1 MSSVHSA
8 AQQGFSAEAQ
18 RYAQGR
24 PEYPEALSDWLRDA
38 LGLRP
43 QTVAVDLGAGTGK
56 FTRLLARTGAR
67 VVAVEPVDAMR
78 AQLAEALPQVQALA
92 GSAQSIPLANGFA
105 DALVCAQAF
114 HWFATVEA
122 LEEMRR
128 VLTAEGRLGLVW
140 NVRDESLDWVA
151 EITRIIT
158 PYESD
163 APRFYKGDWRRPFER
178 APFGPLRLSTFAY
191 EHVGPPEQVIVSRFL
206 SVSFIAA
213 LPETEKNAVAAQL
226 RELVASHPALK
237 GREQVALPYRTE
249 AYLAEAR

>member
-158 PYESD
+158 PTKAMRRVSGRL
-163 APRFYKGDWRRPFER
+163 ASAVRACALRTAATFHLRLRACRPAGAGDRL
-178 APFGPLRLSTFAY
+178 ALPFGELHRRLAGDGK
-191 EHVGPPEQVIVSRFL
+191 ERRGGAIARAGRQPPG
-206 SVSFIAA
+206 
-213 LPETEKNAVAAQL
+213 AQG
-226 RELVASHPALK
+226 K
-237 GREQVALPYRTE
+237 EQVALPYRTE

>member
-1 MSSVHSA
+1 M
-8 AQQGFSAEAQ
+8 
-18 RYAQGR
+18 
-24 PEYPEALSDWLRDA
+24 
-38 LGLRP
+38 
-43 QTVAVDLGAGTGK
+43 DLGAGTGK

-158 PYESD
+158 PYEGD
-163 APRFYKGDWRRPFER
+163 APRFYRATGVGRSSARPSDRCACPPSPTSMSARR
-178 APFGPLRLSTFAY
+178 
-191 EHVGPPEQVIVSRFL
+191 SR
-206 SVSFIAA
+206 
-213 LPETEKNAVAAQL
+213 
-226 RELVASHPALK
+226 
-237 GREQVALPYRTE
+237 
-249 AYLAEAR
+249 

>member
-92 GSAQSIPLANGFA
+92 VAPSRFRWPTASPTPWCAHRPSIGSP
-105 DALVCAQAF
+105 
-114 HWFATVEA
+114 
-122 LEEMRR
+122 
-128 VLTAEGRLGLVW
+128 
-140 NVRDESLDWVA
+140 
-151 EITRIIT
+151 
-158 PYESD
+158 P
-163 APRFYKGDWRRPFER
+163 WRRWR
-178 APFGPLRLSTFAY
+178 KC
-191 EHVGPPEQVIVSRFL
+191 
-206 SVSFIAA
+206 AA
-213 LPETEKNAVAAQL
+213 C
-226 RELVASHPALK
+226 
-237 GREQVALPYRTE
+237 
-249 AYLAEAR
+249 

>member
-158 PYESD
+158 PTKAMRRVS
-163 APRFYKGDWRRPFER
+163 KGDWRRPFER

-213 LPETEKNAVAAQL
+213 LPETERTPWRRNARAGRQPPGAQG
-226 RELVASHPALK
+226 K
-237 GREQVALPYRTE
+237 EQVALPYRTE

>member
-140 NVRDESLDWVA
+140 HVRDESLDWVA

-158 PYESD
+158 PTKATRRASTRATGVGRSSARPSD
-163 APRFYKGDWRRPFER
+163 RCACPPSPTSMSARR
-178 APFGPLRLSTFAY
+178 
-191 EHVGPPEQVIVSRFL
+191 SR
-206 SVSFIAA
+206 
-213 LPETEKNAVAAQL
+213 
-226 RELVASHPALK
+226 
-237 GREQVALPYRTE
+237 
-249 AYLAEAR
+249 

>member
-158 PYESD
+158 PYEGD

-178 APFGPLRLSTFAY
+178 APSDRCAC
-191 EHVGPPEQVIVSRFL
+191 PPSPTSMSARRSR
-206 SVSFIAA
+206 
-213 LPETEKNAVAAQL
+213 
-226 RELVASHPALK
+226 
-237 GREQVALPYRTE
+237 
-249 AYLAEAR
+249 

>member
-158 PYESD
+158 PTKAMRRVSTRATGVGRSSARPSD
-163 APRFYKGDWRRPFER
+163 RCDFPPSPTSMSVRR
-178 APFGPLRLSTFAY
+178 
-191 EHVGPPEQVIVSRFL
+191 SR
-206 SVSFIAA
+206 
-213 LPETEKNAVAAQL
+213 
-226 RELVASHPALK
+226 
-237 GREQVALPYRTE
+237 
-249 AYLAEAR
+249 

>member
-128 VLTAEGRLGLVW
+128 VLTAEGGRLGLVW

-158 PYESD
+158 PYEGD

-178 APFGPLRLSTFAY
+178 ALRTAATFHLRLRACRPAGAGDRLALPFGELHRRLAGDGK
-191 EHVGPPEQVIVSRFL
+191 ERRGGA
-206 SVSFIAA
+206 IARA
-213 LPETEKNAVAAQL
+213 GRQPSGAQG
-226 RELVASHPALK
+226 E
-237 GREQVALPYRTE
+237 EQVALPYRTE

>member
-1 MSSVHSA
+1 
-8 AQQGFSAEAQ
+8 
-18 RYAQGR
+18 
-24 PEYPEALSDWLRDA
+24 
-38 LGLRP
+38 
-43 QTVAVDLGAGTGK
+43 
-56 FTRLLARTGAR
+56 
-67 VVAVEPVDAMR
+67 MR

-158 PYESD
+158 PYEGD

>member
-1 MSSVHSA
+1 MAASHAAQGFEPFVWNSEENRCAIPRAFLPPRRSLASSVHSA

-38 LGLRP
+38 LACVRRP
-43 QTVAVDLGAGTGK
+43 SRWTSAPAPASSPACWPVP
-56 FTRLLARTGAR
+56 ARGWSR
-67 VVAVEPVDAMR
+67 WEPVDAMR

-158 PYESD
+158 PYEGD
-163 APRFYKGDWRRPFER
+163 APRFY
-178 APFGPLRLSTFAY
+178 
-191 EHVGPPEQVIVSRFL
+191 
-206 SVSFIAA
+206 
-213 LPETEKNAVAAQL
+213 
-226 RELVASHPALK
+226 
-237 GREQVALPYRTE
+237 
-249 AYLAEAR
+249 

>member
-1 MSSVHSA
+1 MSSVHCA

-128 VLTAEGRLGLVW
+128 VLTAEGRLGAGV
-140 NVRDESLDWVA
+140 
-151 EITRIIT
+151 
-158 PYESD
+158 
-163 APRFYKGDWRRPFER
+163 ER
-178 APFGPLRLSTFAY
+178 A
-191 EHVGPPEQVIVSRFL
+191 
-206 SVSFIAA
+206 
-213 LPETEKNAVAAQL
+213 
-226 RELVASHPALK
+226 
-237 GREQVALPYRTE
+237 
-249 AYLAEAR
+249 

>member
-105 DALVCAQAF
+105 DALVR
-114 HWFATVEA
+114 T
-122 LEEMRR
+122 
-128 VLTAEGRLGLVW
+128 GLSL
-140 NVRDESLDWVA
+140 VRHRGGA
-151 EITRIIT
+151 GGN
-158 PYESD
+158 
-163 APRFYKGDWRRPFER
+163 APRADGGRQAGAGVER
-178 APFGPLRLSTFAY
+178 A
-191 EHVGPPEQVIVSRFL
+191 
-206 SVSFIAA
+206 
-213 LPETEKNAVAAQL
+213 
-226 RELVASHPALK
+226 
-237 GREQVALPYRTE
+237 
-249 AYLAEAR
+249 

>member
-8 AQQGFSAEAQ
+8 AQRGFSAEAQ

-92 GSAQSIPLANGFA
+92 GSAQTASPTPW
-105 DALVCAQAF
+105 CAHRPF
-114 HWFATVEA
+114 I
-122 LEEMRR
+122 
-128 VLTAEGRLGLVW
+128 G
-140 NVRDESLDWVA
+140 S
-151 EITRIIT
+151 
-158 PYESD
+158 P
-163 APRFYKGDWRRPFER
+163 PWRRWR
-178 APFGPLRLSTFAY
+178 KC
-191 EHVGPPEQVIVSRFL
+191 
-206 SVSFIAA
+206 AA
-213 LPETEKNAVAAQL
+213 C
-226 RELVASHPALK
+226 
-237 GREQVALPYRTE
+237 
-249 AYLAEAR
+249 

>member
-158 PYESD
+158 PTKAMRRVSTRATGVGRSSVRPSD
-163 APRFYKGDWRRPFER
+163 RCDFPPSPTSMSARR
-178 APFGPLRLSTFAY
+178 
-191 EHVGPPEQVIVSRFL
+191 SR
-206 SVSFIAA
+206 
-213 LPETEKNAVAAQL
+213 
-226 RELVASHPALK
+226 
-237 GREQVALPYRTE
+237 
-249 AYLAEAR
+249 